1 MTFTFMVISSDPLN
15 DVLKVTH
22 DNLNIKL
29 NKHNLAALHPLKF
42 DWYLTSY
49 LTSIVILFGDG
60 EHGSKAIETL

>member
-42 DWYLTSY
+42 DGT
-49 LTSIVILFGDG
+49 
-60 EHGSKAIETL
+60 